1 MKVKSRKNSLK
12 RRDIHAEVFGLN
24 EGKKGGSNS
33 LLTTSF
39 AGKVAL
45 GAVAVATLG
54 SYASAA
60 DGIAGN
66 MKIGNR
72 CVPQDNTSKSYT
84 LICNNSSL
92 YYEGNIYGD
101 YGDNKTVGN
110 NLTISNINVTSANGN
125 DTFGSYVLKSDGS
138 IFGTFVT
145 PNKKGHQTH
154 PGTNNTVTI
163 NGTANVSGSVYGAY
177 ANTTKTTG
185 DLDNMNA
192 HNNSVTLSGKSNSE
206 RVSVGGDAAGAFAA
220 KQANSNKLNSTFAN
234 VKGNVIGGLGFGN
247 QAAATYN
254 TVSLT
259 NSSVGGSVI
268 GGFVNNIYANSLLNG
283 NKVSLLN
290 SNVSYLSNGVLE
302 GYGAFGAVAK
312 GSSVVSQNSL
322 TLSNS
327 YAYITGYKGNSS
339 LSSNSFGVNSM
350 MTGGYSMG
358 TGSVQN
364 NTLSITNNSTVV
376 TGGTSNLQDYGFL
389 GGGLATGGNVT
400 GNTLLLNASTIQ
412 GVSSTGSLAIV
423 YVSGGAQLQKN
434 ASFLVANNTLSVI
447 NGTIN
452 LSAIQKAVLGQ
463 AAFVTGG
470 YAANGT
476 TIGNKINVTGTSKIL
491 ADLIGGFAGSGLITA
506 ANSSNFGGKSEG
518 NSVSVGSGAQVSGS
532 VVGGL
537 SVKNASVKNQVNV
550 SGVTVDAGVFGGL
563 AGTGN
568 STKSEGN
575 IVTISKTNITGKTQN
590 IDYYIHTGLRYRV
603 GGAAIAGFAVTG
615 NVTANSINL
624 TDSETANVIAG
635 GASGLGF
642 VNQNNVSLKNV
653 TTKGAVF
660 GGNVLQSVLGAVMQI
675 PSGAHANKV
684 VLENSSVLGG
694 ATINLNASNNQ
705 TAYVTEGNVF
715 GGIGATGGAGSNAV
729 EVKANSTIG
738 GTVLGGGSFGGNSTN
753 NSVRIT
759 GESKSN
765 SVLVKGGVFG
775 GLNYRPEGYNQSGKL
790 TANTAT
796 NKVSGNKLVL
806 KNVNVSGETRNITF
820 AQNAAFKFEV
830 GGTVGAGLGYGN
842 VTASENEVIA
852 ENISITGSLIS
863 GGALAGNVS
872 GNRVNATNAQV
883 GGNIYGG
890 FNINASG
897 STFNKNVSTPNP
909 LYSSANSNIV
919 ELSGVNVTG
928 AANYSLLGIAFDTE
942 GNVMGGYA
950 GSGGASSNKVSL
962 TDNSVKSVVSGSVIG
977 GASFFGAATSN
988 NLTISGQATDYSVV
1002 KGGAFGG
1009 LSFANA
1015 VRSNIVKLSNI
1026 NLTGETKTLTFGRG
1040 AGGFE
1045 AGGSV
1050 AGGFA
1055 YGPGEAVKNEVEITN
1070 ASVAGSVIGGWSV
1083 GGNASQNKVNLTNAA
1098 ISGNIYAGVSN
1109 KSANLTTGKADN
1121 NTLVLSN
1128 VSVKGGANVS
1138 AEANGT
1144 ATVQAGTVYGGN
1156 SFDGSA
1162 SFNSVTVT
1170 NNSSLASDVIGGL
1183 AEGKGDAKNN
1193 TVVVSN
1199 AQTYGYVV
1207 GGWANGTGEASGN
1220 VVNISNSVINTKQQ
1234 GTAANINASAITS
1247 LNQVAVIGGYSKNG
1261 VAKDNAI
1268 NIVNSTIYGHI
1279 CVAYQEKQ
1287 SYSSV
1292 AGNKAQIDGNL
1303 TDPLAGNVT
1312 RSGLGGIKVVNS
1324 TIRGSFLRICGQNT
1338 TTPNNQV
1345 AIAAVNSSFDS
1356 MNVSGNL
1363 TNATITNSNVTNATI
1378 NTSEVGIS
1386 NLTNATINNSVVG
1399 DSNIT
1404 ASNANNS
1411 TLTRDNITN
1420 SNVTNSNVTLSN
1432 VSNSNLSNSNIS
1444 NSSLSQANVSNSNLT
1459 NSNATLSNITLSNV
1473 SNSNLT
1479 LSNVTNS
1486 NLTGVNVSESNV
1498 SNNTITNS
1506 NLSGY
1511 NITNN
1516 NISNSFYGD
1525 INFTNEI
1532 LTKNNYTNVT
1542 FTRVNVTGGQNISNQ
1557 KFHNATINN
1566 VTLNNASVN
1575 ASSVLNATLND
1586 GTACYSNIYS
1596 SKLNNEEICFS
1607 NVFTSQIQGSNVTA
1621 SNVSGGTINNS
1632 LVRQGS
1638 IVIGANVTNSNA
1650 SYSAFIHSQLDSV
1663 NLSNVML
1670 NGTNVSNS
1678 NLVNT
1683 SFVDVVITK
1692 TNVTGVAADNETSIN
1707 EKFAP
1712 VNVVFKD
1719 SNITLT
1725 KADKGKI
1732 NVTLDILDKMDIVN
1746 SSVIV
1751 ATTNSG
1757 EITAN
1762 VKVNQV
1768 NYDANLVVANSTSG
1782 RIHAILNA
1790 NRSIIKGNATGAHSE
1805 SGAVDA
1811 TLVANN
1817 SIVEGNLVAAST
1829 NSGSATGRLHFQGEI
1844 KGDIIAAQS
1853 QSGAVKGSLTV
1864 GGAVSAKNVIAAK
1877 TQTGNADG
1885 NELIINGGQ
1894 SSNNNITLY
1903 GGLVESGTK
1912 NNTANR
1918 NTVNVTYKVDW
1929 SEATLYGGR
1938 VLNGGQDVAG
1948 ADAKR
1953 GNTLNIFS
1961 TDNSFK
1967 DIKNFEFI
1975 NFYLPS
1981 TFVVGQPAIRLYS
1994 KEAVDF
2000 NGVKFGVGNLGE
2012 NPALAG
2018 TAKKTTTFTLV
2029 ESQNSELKL
2038 DKTIQWSYLDSI
2050 SERFNININKEGSQ
2064 KLVMVATKEVAE
2076 EQKVIFESALAG
2088 ALAVTSNLKV
2098 IEDMLNQANPS
2109 EDLTGG
2115 DLSLGALSFDSV
2127 KTTTGSY
2134 VKSQNFGL
2142 SVGFAKNYNDE
2153 LFYGA
2158 FFEGGFGSYDTF
2170 NDFASGELNG
2180 EGSSTHYGLGGF
2192 VKALFGDDYDN
2203 QIQASVRVGMLSNK
2217 FDATLNE
2224 HNAAPALV
2232 ANDVDMSGMY
2242 YGASATYSRNL
2253 YTWERGKLWAYFGGA
2268 YTNLAGTDV
2277 EVGKDSF
2284 SIDAVSSFVLNL
2296 GARYTHSFDS
2306 YLGGFVKLGL
2316 EQELMGE
2323 SDGTNNRNNYAVSQ
2337 YLDMP
2342 SFKGTTGVTEFGVS
2356 YRAKENGGF
2365 VIDLSLKG
2373 LFGKNSGFG
2382 GNVKANYRF

>member
-12 RRDIHAEVFGLN
+12 RRDIRAEVFGLN
-24 EGKKGGSNS
+24 ESKKGGSNS
-33 LLTTSF
+33 NLTNSL
-39 AGKVAL
+39 ASKVAL

-54 SYASAA
+54 GYATA
-60 DGIAGN
+60 DNTIAGN
-66 MKIGNR
+66 MKNGSR
-72 CVPQDNTSKSYT
+72 CVPQGNVSQGYNI

-92 YYEGNIYGD
+92 DYKGNIYGD
-101 YGDNKTVGN
+101 YGENKTVGN
-110 NLTISNINVTSANGN
+110 NLTISNINLTAAEGN

-138 IFGTFVT
+138 VFGAFVT
-145 PNKKGHQTH
+145 PYKKGDQTH

-177 ANTTKTTG
+177 ANTTTTDG
-185 DLDNMNA
+185 SLDNMNA
-192 HNNSVTLSGKSNSE
+192 HNNSVILSGKSNSE
-206 RVSVGGDAAGAFAA
+206 RVSVGGDVVGAFAA

-247 QAAATYN
+247 QAAAANN
-254 TVSLT
+254 TVNLT

-268 GGFVNNIYANSLLNG
+268 GGFVNNASANSLLNG
-283 NKVSLLN
+283 NKVSLFN
-290 SNVSYLSNGVLE
+290 SNVSYLLNGSLE

-312 GSSVVSQNSL
+312 GSSNVSQNSL
-322 TLSNS
+322 MLSNS

-339 LSSNSFGVNSM
+339 QSFSSNSFGVNSM
-350 MTGGYSMG
+350 MAGGYSMG
-358 TGSVQN
+358 SGNVQN
-364 NTLSITNNSTVV
+364 NTLSIINNSTVI
-376 TGGTSNLQDYGFL
+376 TGGTSNLDDYGFL
-389 GGGLATGGNVT
+389 GGGLATKGNAT
-400 GNTLLLNASTIQ
+400 GNTFLLNASTIQ
-412 GVSSTGSLAIV
+412 GVSSAGSLAIL
-423 YVSGGAQLQKN
+423 YISGGVQLQQN
-434 ASFLVANNTLSVI
+434 TSFLVANNTLTVI

-452 LSAIQKAVLGQ
+452 LSAIQTAIFGN

-476 TIGNKINVTGTSKIL
+476 TTGNKVNVTGNSKISD
-491 ADLIGGFAGSGLITA
+491 DLIGGFAGSGLVTWG
-506 ANSSNFGGKSEG
+506 NSSDFGGMSEN
-518 NSVSVGSGAQVSGS
+518 NSVSVGSGAQVNGG

-550 SGVTVDAGVFGGL
+550 SGATVDAGVFGGL
-563 AGTGN
+563 SGTGV

-575 IVTISKTNITGKTQN
+575 IVTVSKTNITGKTEN
-590 IDYYIHTGLRYRV
+590 IDYYIHTGIRYRV

-624 TDSETANVIAG
+624 TDSQTANIIAG

-660 GGNVLQSVLGAVMQI
+660 GGNFLQSVLGAVMQL

-684 VLENSSVLGG
+684 VLENSSVLGD
-694 ATINLNASNNQ
+694 ATINLNTSNNQ

-729 EVKANSTIG
+729 EVKANSTIS

-753 NSVRIT
+753 NSVTIT

-765 SVLVKGGVFG
+765 LVLVKGGVFG
-775 GLNYRPEGYNQSGKL
+775 GLNYRPEGYNNTTTGNISP
-790 TANTAT
+790 NTAT
-796 NKVSGNKLVL
+796 NQVSGNKLVL
-806 KNVNVSGETRNITF
+806 KNVNISGETRNTTF
-820 AQNAAFKFEV
+820 AQNEAFKFEV

-842 VTASENEVIA
+842 VTANANEVIA

-872 GNRVNATNAQV
+872 GNKVNVSNSQV

-897 STFNKNVSTPNP
+897 STFSGNVSTPNK

-919 ELSGVNVTG
+919 ELGGVNVTG

-950 GSGGASSNKVSL
+950 GSGGASSNKVNL
-962 TDNSVKSVVSGSVIG
+962 IDNSVASVVSGSVIG
-977 GASFFGAATSN
+977 GASFFGVSDSN
-988 NLTISGQATDYSVV
+988 SLTISGQAASYSVV

-1015 VRSNIVKLSNI
+1015 VRSNVVKLSNI

-1055 YGPGEAVKNEVEITN
+1055 YGAGEAVKNEVEITN

-1083 GGNASQNKVNLTNAA
+1083 GGNASENKVNLTNAA

-1121 NTLVLSN
+1121 NTIVLSN

-1144 ATVQAGTVYGGN
+1144 ATIQAGAVYGGN

-1162 SFNSVTVT
+1162 SFNNVTVT

-1207 GGWANGTGEASGN
+1207 GGYANGTGEASGN
-1220 VVNISNSVINTKQQ
+1220 VVNISNSIINTKQQ
-1234 GTAANINASAITS
+1234 GTAANINASVITS

-1279 CVAYQEKQ
+1279 CVAYQETQ
-1287 SYSSV
+1287 SYSNV
-1292 AGNKAQIDGNL
+1292 TGNKAQIDNNL
-1303 TDPLAGNVT
+1303 TNPLQDNVT
-1312 RSGLGGIKVVNS
+1312 RGDVGGIKVVNS

-1338 TTPNNQV
+1338 TIENNQV

-1356 MNVSGNL
+1356 VNVSGNL

-1378 NTSEVGIS
+1378 NSSEVGTS
-1386 NLTNATINNSVVG
+1386 NITNATINNSVVG

-1404 ASNANNS
+1404 ASNVNNS

-1420 SNVTNSNVTLSN
+1420 SNITNSNVTLSN
-1432 VSNSNLSNSNIS
+1432 VSNSNLTNSNIS
-1444 NSSLSQANVSNSNLT
+1444 NSSLSKSNISNSNLT
-1459 NSNATLSNITLSNV
+1459 NSNATLSNITH
-1473 SNSNLT
+1473 
-1479 LSNVTNS
+1479 S
-1486 NLTGVNVSESNV
+1486 NLTGVNVSDSNV

-1511 NITNN
+1511 NITDN

-1525 INFTNEI
+1525 FNFTNDT
-1532 LTKNNYTNVT
+1532 LSKNNYTNVT

-1575 ASSVLNATLND
+1575 ASSVFNATLND

-1607 NVFTSQIQGSNVTA
+1607 NVFTSQIEGSNVTA

-1632 LVRQGS
+1632 TIRQGS

-1650 SYSAFIHSQLDSV
+1650 SYSAFIQSQLDSV
-1663 NLSNVML
+1663 NLSNAML

-1683 SFVDVVITK
+1683 SFANVVITK
-1692 TNVTGVAADNETSIN
+1692 TNVTGVVADNETSIN

-1712 VNVVFKD
+1712 TNVVFKD

-1732 NVTLDILDKMDIVN
+1732 NVTLDILEKMDIVN

-1757 EITAN
+1757 EINAN
-1762 VKVNQV
+1762 VNANQV

-1782 RIHAILNA
+1782 RISAVLNA

-1811 TLVANN
+1811 TLIANN
-1817 SIVEGNLVAAST
+1817 SIVQGNLVAAST

-1844 KGDIIAAQS
+1844 TGDIIAAQS
-1853 QSGAVKGSLTV
+1853 QSGAVKGFLTV
-1864 GGAVSAKNVIAAK
+1864 GGAVSAQNVIAAK
-1877 TQTGNADG
+1877 TQTSNADD
-1885 NELIINGGQ
+1885 NTLVINGGQ
-1894 SSNNNITLY
+1894 SSNKNITLY
-1903 GGLVESGTK
+1903 GGLVENGTK

-1938 VLNGGQDVAG
+1938 VLNNGQDVAG
-1948 ADAKR
+1948 ANAKS

-1967 DIKNFEFI
+1967 DIKNFENI

-1981 TFVVGQPAIRLYS
+1981 TFVIGQPAVRLYS

-2012 NPALAG
+2012 NSALVGSAR
-2018 TAKKTTTFTLV
+2018 KTTTFTLV

-2038 DKTIQWSYLDSI
+2038 DKEVQWSYLDSI

-2064 KLVMVATKEVAE
+2064 KLVMTATKEVAD

-2109 EDLTGG
+2109 EELTGG
-2115 DLSLGALSFDSV
+2115 DLSLGALSYDSV

-2142 SVGFAKNYNDE
+2142 SVGFAKNHNDE
-2153 LFYGA
+2153 FFYGA

-2180 EGSSTHYGLGGF
+2180 DGSSTHYGLGGF

-2224 HNAAPALV
+2224 HNAAPALI
-2232 ANDVDMSGMY
+2232 ANDVDLSGMY

-2253 YTWERGKLWAYFGGA
+2253 YTWEQGKVWAYLGGA

-2277 EVGKDSF
+2277 DVGKDSF
-2284 SIDAVSSFVLNL
+2284 SIDAVSSFVLSL
-2296 GARYTHSFDS
+2296 GARYTHSFDT
-2306 YLGGFVKLGL
+2306 YLGGFAQLGL
-2316 EQELMGE
+2316 EQELMGK
-2323 SDGTNNRNNYAVSQ
+2323 SDGTNNRNNYTISQ

-2342 SFKGTTGVTEFGVS
+2342 SFKGTTGIAEFGVS

-2365 VIDLSLKG
+2365 VIDLALKG
-2373 LFGKNSGFG
+2373 MFGKNRGFG